1 MVLFNI
7 KQNGEFTMNTQ
18 NGNALVMAIANDT
31 LVNIAVNEVI
41 LIDGLNKRVDM
52 GELKELAE
60 SIKAKS

>member
-1 MVLFNI
+1 
-7 KQNGEFTMNTQ
+7 MNTQ